1 MTQVARFAAR
11 DAKGTPMEQPA
22 PPTLAELTAP
32 DVLEGLGQRPL
43 AEVRALRDA
52 CRDEESRLSYR
63 RRLLQGKLDI
73 VRSELAHRSGDR
85 DVPQSLVS
93 DLASILA
100 DAPSDQPR
108 EARTVSFYPATGDTD
123 DDPDDGPTLAAV
135 PDLDTDALVQ
145 LVRQL
150 QEREVAISAARRTL
164 LDNLDHLQ
172 TELVGRY
179 RDRDEEL
186 HNTISAA
193 LRDASGNPDR

>member
-1 MTQVARFAAR
+1 
-11 DAKGTPMEQPA
+11 MEQPA

-100 DAPSDQPR
+100 DARSDQPR
-108 EARTVSFYPATGDTD
+108 EARTVRFYPATGDTD
-123 DDPDDGPTLAAV
+123 DDPDEGPTLAAV